1 MNRYQFEDLIS
12 EYIEN
17 ELSLSKRKEFE
28 AYLDENP
35 DGKELVESIRSN
47 IAKMKTIPKE
57 VASSDFNDR
66 LLARIHS
73 DHTRHAIPI
82 ISQRTIFG
90 FTPIYA
96 SLMIGLMTAFVFL
109 SMQLV
114 SPKGSGIPSPTQFYV
129 EDSVPSL
136 LNQPLQNVKNR
147 IPDMADADA
156 DADSS
161 SENNKIKSKK
171 DFSKKMHFVND

>member
-28 AYLDENP
+28 SYLEENS
-35 DGKELVESIRSN
+35 DAKELVESIRTN
-47 IAKMKTIPKE
+47 MAQMKAIPK
-57 VASSDFNDR
+57 VTTSPDFNDR
-66 LLARIHS
+66 LLTRIQS
-73 DHTRHAIPI
+73 DHTRLDIPI
-82 ISQRTIFG
+82 ASQHTIFG

-96 SLMIGLMTAFVFL
+96 SLMTGLVIAFVFV

-114 SPKGSGIPSPTQFYV
+114 SPGDDGIPSQTQFYA

-136 LNQPLQNVKNR
+136 SNPPIQNLKNR
-147 IPDMADADA
+147 TPDLADA

-161 SENNKIKSKK
+161 LENNKIKSKK
-171 DFSKKMHFVND
+171 DFSKQMHFVND

>member
-28 AYLDENP
+28 SYLEENL
-35 DGKELVESIRSN
+35 DAKEFVESIRTN
-47 IAKMKTIPKE
+47 MAQMKAIPK
-57 VASSDFNDR
+57 VIASPDFNDR
-66 LLARIHS
+66 LLTRIQS
-73 DHTRHAIPI
+73 DHTRLDIPI
-82 ISQRTIFG
+82 TSQRTIFG

-96 SLMIGLMTAFVFL
+96 SLMTGLVIAFVFV

-114 SPKGSGIPSPTQFYV
+114 PPGDDGIPSQTQFYA

-136 LNQPLQNVKNR
+136 SNPPIQNFKNR
-147 IPDMADADA
+147 TPDLVDA

-161 SENNKIKSKK
+161 LENNKIKSKK
-171 DFSKKMHFVND
+171 DFSKQMHFVND

>member
-28 AYLDENP
+28 AYLEENP
-35 DGKELVESIRSN
+35 DARGLVESIQTN
-47 IAKMKTIPKE
+47 MVQMKTIRKVRVSP
-57 VASSDFNDR
+57 DFNDR
-66 LLARIHS
+66 LLARIQS
-73 DHTRHAIPI
+73 DHTRLDIPI
-82 ISQRTIFG
+82 TSQRTIFG

-96 SLMIGLMTAFVFL
+96 SLMTGLVIAFVFV

-114 SPKGSGIPSPTQFYV
+114 LPADSGIPSQTQFYA

-136 LNQPLQNVKNR
+136 SNPLFQNVKNLT
-147 IPDMADADA
+147 PDLADAE
-156 DADSS
+156 ADSS
-161 SENNKIKSKK
+161 LENNKIKSKK
-171 DFSKKMHFVND
+171 DFSKQMHFVND